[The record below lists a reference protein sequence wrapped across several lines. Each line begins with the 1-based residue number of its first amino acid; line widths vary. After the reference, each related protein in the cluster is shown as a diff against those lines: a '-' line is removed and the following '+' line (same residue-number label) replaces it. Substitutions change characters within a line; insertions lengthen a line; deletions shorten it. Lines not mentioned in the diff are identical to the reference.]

1 MKRSISV
8 FIFLIIIA
16 FSLAAG
22 GRKESPA
29 ERQGEVIIYTYD
41 SFVSEWGAGPE
52 LARLFEEKTGY
63 RVTMISTGDGG
74 QIISRAVTEKA
85 NPRADL
91 VIGIDNTMAARA
103 VEAGILEPYEPANA
117 GSIIGRE
124 LYLDDGWH
132 LTPFDWSYFAII
144 WDSLSGIPA
153 PESLEDMTKPVYE
166 KKFILMDPRTSIPGL
181 GFVTWTKAV
190 FGDGNRD
197 YWQRL
202 KPSILTM
209 TPGWDTGYGMF
220 TSGEAPLVISY
231 ITSPAVHVE
240 YDNTDRFKALVFP
253 EGHPVTIEGAG
264 ILKGAKNPEGAKAFM
279 DFLIS
284 EEAQNII
291 PLTQWMYPVNRSVI
305 LPESYR
311 AAPDAGKILH
321 ADPDTAIQARNEIME
336 LLAR

>member
-1 MKRSISV
+1 MKRNFSV
-8 FIFLIIIA
+8 FIFLTIIV

-22 GRKESPA
+22 GKKDSSA
-29 ERQGEVIIYTYD
+29 ERQEEVVIYTYD

-52 LARLFEEKTGY
+52 LTRLFQEKTGY
-63 RVTMISTGDGG
+63 KVTMISTGDGG
-74 QIISRAVTEKA
+74 QLISRAVSELSDT
-85 NPRADL
+85 RAD
-91 VIGIDNTMAARA
+91 VIFGIDNTMAKRA
-103 VEAGILEPYEPANA
+103 VEAGIMEAYEPANA
-117 GSIIGRE
+117 GSIIAQD
-124 LYLDDGWH
+124 LSLDEGWH

-153 PESLEDMTKPVYE
+153 PESLEDLTKPVYE

-181 GFVTWTKAV
+181 GFVTWTKAI
-190 FGDGNRD
+190 FGDGNGD

-209 TPGWDTGYGMF
+209 SPGWDTGYGLF

-264 ILKGAKNPEGAKAFM
+264 ILKGAKNLEGAKAFM
-279 DFLIS
+279 DFLIT
-284 EEAQNII
+284 EEAQ
-291 PLTQWMYPVNRSVI
+291 
-305 LPESYR
+305 
-311 AAPDAGKILH
+311 
-321 ADPDTAIQARNEIME
+321 
-336 LLAR
+336 